1 MWRTADWTYLRFHE
15 GLAEPRPCNA
25 REALSGWIER
35 LAGLWDSTEDVWV
48 YFNNDPRACALRDA
62 VWFAE
67 EAKRAGLRPTRVPEL
82 SEIHLG

>member
-15 GLAEPRPCNA
+15 GLAEPRPCYA

-35 LAGLWDSTEDVWV
+35 LAGLWESSEDVWV